1 MATNTLCSIAR
12 RGLFSLALFAA
23 ATAHAQKHETVR
35 IAVIDPLSGL
45 AAVTGANQLKTAE
58 FFAGVLNRSR
68 GGNEPRYEVFGLD
81 SKLNAAEAVAQVQ
94 AAIARGARY
103 IVQGNGSAVALA
115 ISEAVARHND
125 ANPGN
130 EVIYVNQA
138 AIDPA
143 LTNEKCSFWHFR
155 IDADVSMR
163 MQAVSAFVK
172 DSPDIRK
179 VYLLNQDYSFGRQ
192 VSKFAREGIKAQ
204 RPEVDIVGDEFVP
217 LSQLRDFSAQ
227 VGRIKASGADTILT
241 GNWGTDM
248 SLLAKAALDA
258 GYAGKFI
265 TFYADRAGAPQA
277 FGAAG
282 LGRVYVV
289 AASHANM
296 GGMADLLGQRFKR
309 EYKEDLQS
317 PQVIYS
323 LMLIS
328 EGIKKARSTEPVLV
342 ATAMEGLAFQGFSG
356 EITVRGQDHQSQ
368 QGMFLLVMGKTS
380 TRYPNGL
387 ENTDYT
393 LIPAKRYEASV
404 ASTPTSC
411 QMVRPSPA
419 AVAKA
424 KPGPAEAPGKHS
436 FTARTSKR

>member
-1 MATNTLCSIAR
+1 MSFAR
-12 RGLFSLALFAA
+12 RGLLALVLLSA
-23 ATAHAQKHETVR
+23 ATVHAQKSETVK

-45 AAVTGANQLKTAE
+45 AAVTGVNQLKTAE

-94 AAIARGARY
+94 VAIGRGARY

-115 ISEAVARHND
+115 ISEAVARYNE

-155 IDADVSMR
+155 IDADVTMR
-163 MQAVSAFVK
+163 MEAVSAFVK
-172 DSPDIRK
+172 DRPDIRK

-192 VSKFAREGIKAQ
+192 VSKYAREGIKGK
-204 RPEVDIVGDEFVP
+204 RPDVEIVGDEFVP
-217 LSQLRDFSAQ
+217 LSQLRDFTAH
-227 VGRIKASGADTILT
+227 VARIKASGADTILT

-248 SLLAKAALDA
+248 SLLAKAAIDG
-258 GYAGKFI
+258 GYSGKFI

-289 AASHANM
+289 AASHGNM
-296 GGMADLLGQRFKR
+296 GGMADLLGQRFKQQF
-309 EYKEDLQS
+309 KEDLQS

-323 LMLIS
+323 LMLVS
-328 EGIKKARSTEPVLV
+328 EAIKKARSIEPVRV
-342 ATAMEGLAFQGFSG
+342 AMAMEGLGFQGFNG
-356 EITVRGQDHQSQ
+356 EITVRSQDHQSQ

-380 TRYPNGL
+380 TKYPNGL

-393 LIPAKRYEASV
+393 LIPEKRYEAYV

-411 QMVRPSPA
+411 QMVRPGA
-419 AVAKA
+419 AALAK
-424 KPGPAEAPGKHS
+424 
-436 FTARTSKR
+436 TRARAG